1 MTYDGKFK
9 VKISDVGI
17 EINAEKVLNNIRK
30 KHPNDKF
37 EIEISS
43 KSENYGTNKEEN
55 ENAEI
60 TI

>member
-37 EIEISS
+37 EIEIIS
-43 KSENYGTNKEEN
+43 KS
-55 ENAEI
+55 
-60 TI
+60 